1 MEEISLSVSP
11 RERSGSGSSGR
22 IRREGRIPAVMY
34 GVSGARNLSVDRSA
48 FLKVWRAAGQ
58 SSVVTISDGA
68 GFSSMTLVQ
77 DVQRDPLTDEFLH
90 IDFLELT
97 KGHAITANIPVHTH
111 GEPVG
116 VRTESGVLDIQLHEV
131 EVRCLPKDLPHQID
145 VDVESLK
152 VGDVIHIKDLPAIEG
167 VEYMG
172 DEDQPVVGVAHGFVE
187 PDETDEEAQPDEV
200 EVITGKKEDEG
211 EGEDSPSKE

>member
-11 RERSGSGSSGR
+11 RGRSGSGSSGR
-22 IRREGRIPAVMY
+22 IRREGRIPAVVY
-34 GVSGARNLSVDRSA
+34 GVGGTRNLSVDRSA

-97 KGHAITANIPVHTH
+97 KGHAITANIPVHTR
-111 GEPVG
+111 GEAVG
-116 VRTESGVLDIQLHEV
+116 VRTGGGVLDIHLHEV
-131 EVRCLPKDLPHQID
+131 EIRCLPNNLPHQID
-145 VDVESLK
+145 VDVENLD
-152 VGDVIHIKDLPAIEG
+152 VGEAVHIKDLPAIPG

-172 DEDQPVVGVAHGFVE
+172 DGEQPVVAVVHGSVGSE
-187 PDETDEEAQPDEV
+187 ETDGEAQAGEV
-200 EVITGKKEDEG
+200 EVITGKKEEAR
-211 EGEDSPSKE
+211 EENSSSKE